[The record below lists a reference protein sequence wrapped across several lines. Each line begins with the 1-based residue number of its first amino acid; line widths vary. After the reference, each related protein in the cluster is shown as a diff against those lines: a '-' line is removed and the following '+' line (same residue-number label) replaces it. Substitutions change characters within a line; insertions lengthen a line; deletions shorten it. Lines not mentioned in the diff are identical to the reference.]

1 MPFSDRRKARLT
13 RIRAVLL
20 ALLLAVPLHL
30 RAQTPEPAPAPAQ
43 PEKPGDIHIS
53 RLTAP
58 VEVDGHLGD
67 AGWEGATRIDT
78 FWETN
83 PGENVPPKVRSVAW
97 LAYDDHY
104 LYAAFDFEDDPKT
117 IRAPI
122 GDHDNVPSSTDYGGV
137 ILDTRNDGRSAVMLL
152 VNANNVQYD
161 AITDDASG
169 EDSSYDLYWDS
180 AARINDHGWTLEI
193 RVPFSSLRY
202 GSGDPQTWGVLLYR
216 NRPRDFRY
224 QMFSSPMRR
233 GANCFICH
241 ERKLTGLAGLPSGQH
256 LVLAPY
262 TTAHQDSAPRDG
274 LGTPLENGSANWDAG
289 IDAKWTPT
297 ANTAIDATINPDFSQ
312 IESDAAQI
320 AANERFALFFSEKR
334 PFFLEGLN
342 LFSTP
347 IQAVYTRTITSPRWG
362 ARATGE
368 TAGVGYTFLVTQDR
382 GGGSVI
388 IPGPD
393 FSLLAPQDFSS
404 TVAVGRMRKVF
415 GRSFASLLVT
425 DREISGGGHNRVL
438 GPDFQWRP
446 TGSDTVTGQLLVSDS
461 QTPDRSD
468 LADEW
473 DGRSLRSHA
482 AQVAWEHSTRGVYSI
497 VSLKDFGDDFRAD
510 VGFVPQVGYREGIAE
525 IGPHFYPKSGIL
537 NRIRPYVRVRYDE
550 DAQGNLLL
558 RRAFPGIDLEGIWNG
573 FLESYILF
581 DRTRAGNRYF
591 DTQQLAWY
599 LQLSPSSWLNRLVF
613 EGNYGDQIDFANSRL
628 GSGASLTL
636 RATWRPSD
644 HLELRFDGSRRWL
657 DLEEGPFRGDRL
669 FTAEVARLNTTWS
682 VSSRTFVRLIGQEVR
697 TVRDPALYASAVPPK
712 DDDLAGSA
720 LFAYKLN
727 WQTVLFLGYGDE
739 RTFLE
744 PTDRL
749 EKASRQ
755 LFFKVSYA
763 FQR

>member
-1 MPFSDRRKARLT
+1 LSRSRPVL
-13 RIRAVLL
+13 LL
-20 ALLLAVPLHL
+20 ALLLAAPL
-30 RAQTPEPAPAPAQ
+30 RAQAPAPDKL
-43 PEKPGDIHIS
+43 PDIRIS

-58 VEVDGHLGD
+58 VQVDGHLGD
-67 AGWEGATRIDT
+67 AGWADATRVDT

-83 PGENVPPKVRSVAW
+83 PGDNIPPKLRTVAW
-97 LAYDDHY
+97 LAYDDRY

-122 GDHDNVPSSTDYGGV
+122 GDHDNMPGSTDYGGLV
-137 ILDTRNDGRSAVMLL
+137 LDTRNDGRSAILLL
-152 VNANNVQYD
+152 VNPNNVQYD

-202 GSGDPQTWGVLLYR
+202 GPGDPQTWGIMLYR
-216 NRPRDFRY
+216 NRARDFRY
-224 QMFSSPMRR
+224 QMLSSMRPH
-233 GANCFICH
+233 GSNCFICH
-241 ERKLTGLAGLPSGQH
+241 ERKLVGLSGLPSGQH

-262 TTAHQDSAPRDG
+262 TTAHQDSAPRGD
-274 LGTPLENGSANWDAG
+274 LGTPLENGSANWDVG
-289 IDAKWTPT
+289 LDAKWTPT

-312 IESDAAQI
+312 IESDEAQI
-320 AANERFALFFSEKR
+320 AVNERFALFFSEKR

-368 TAGVGYTFLVTQDR
+368 ASGVGYTFLVTQDR

-388 IPGPD
+388 LPGPD
-393 FSLLAPQDFSS
+393 FSQLAPQDFSS
-404 TVAVGRMRKVF
+404 TVTVGRVRKVL
-415 GRSFASLLVT
+415 GSSFVSLLTT
-425 DREISGGGHNRVL
+425 DREISGGGHNRVF

-446 TGSDTVTGQLLVSDS
+446 TEADAVTGQLLISDS
-461 QTPDRSD
+461 QTPGRPD

-482 AQVAWEHSTRGVYSI
+482 LQATWEHSTRDLYSLVVY
-497 VSLKDFGDDFRAD
+497 KDFGDDFRAD
-510 VGFVPQVGYREGIAE
+510 VGFVPQVGYRQVVGE
-525 IGPHFYPKSGIL
+525 IGPHFYPKSGIFS
-537 NRIRPYVRVRYDE
+537 RVHPFVRVRYDE
-550 DAQGNLLL
+550 DTHGDLLL
-558 RRAFPGIDLEGIWNG
+558 RRAFPAIEVEGLWSG
-573 FLESYILF
+573 FAQGFVFF

-591 DTQQLAWY
+591 DTRQLAWY
-599 LQLSPSSWLNRLVF
+599 VEMSPARWLKRLIV
-613 EGNYGDQIDFANSRL
+613 EGTYGDQIDFDNARA
-628 GSGASLTL
+628 GSGASVNL
-636 RATWRPSD
+636 RFTWQPSD
-644 HLELRFDGSRRWL
+644 HLELRFDGGRRWL
-657 DLEEGPFRGDRL
+657 DLEEGPFRGERL
-669 FTAEVARLNTTWS
+669 FTADVARLNTTWS
-682 VSSRTFVRLIGQEVR
+682 VSSRTFVRLIVQDVR
-697 TVRDPALYASAVPPK
+697 TERDPALYTFRVDPK

-739 RTFLE
+739 RTFFA
-744 PTDRL
+744 PADRL
-749 EKASRQ
+749 EKAGRQ